1 MDVGQIKGLGRRL
14 NGFLGEFDDCFSR
27 SEPRADLRAYVRGQL
42 SDLQRKSIEPIAL
55 AAGMSPR
62 TLQCFFSDGYW
73 NQELMRDRMQQIVAR
88 DHAHPRAIGAIDET
102 GNPKKGEHTAA
113 VQPQYCGHTGKID
126 NCVVAVHWAYLAG
139 DFACLM
145 DSELFLSEEWAND
158 GDRRRAAGIPDEV
171 AYRKKARIALEQV
184 RRALSNGVRVSA
196 WTFDSL
202 YGGDGEFLD
211 GLDALGQSY
220 VGQIPKDFFGWL
232 RPPQVLV
239 KPTGGGAKKRR
250 FPRLARKTLPPCAVE
265 NLVTYSPEFR
275 EQQWRRYRVKDTE
288 RGPMVWEVKVHRFYR
303 KHGDAGL
310 PGPTHTLIV
319 ARNVLDPTEIKYFL
333 SNLVAGRDGA
343 TVEWMLWVAFGRFG
357 VERCFEV
364 GKRDL
369 GMDHFEMR
377 CWLGIHRH
385 LYISQLSLLFC
396 AREHQRLREKND
408 GLGLPDRR
416 AGAGG
421 RQRLP
426 GRPELPAPVSDG
438 GLPERGPADPLLP
451 TPQPAV
457 PQGGPP
463 QDPAAAPSTGHQTR
477 LAEILRAS
485 RLVAQVAL

>member
-1 MDVGQIKGLGRRL
+1 MEVSQIRGMGRRL
-14 NGFLGEFDDCFSR
+14 TRYLGEFDDCFSR

-42 SDLQRKSIEPIAL
+42 SDLERKSIEPIAL
-55 AAGMSPR
+55 AAGMPPR
-62 TLQCFFSDGYW
+62 TLQFFFSDGFW
-73 NQELMRDRMQQIVAR
+73 NQERMRDRMQQIVAR
-88 DHAHPRAIGAIDET
+88 DHAHGRAIGAIDET
-102 GNPKKGEHTAA
+102 GNPKKGECTAA
-113 VQPQYCGHTGKID
+113 VQPQYCGNSGKID

-145 DSELFLSEEWAND
+145 DSELFLPEGWAND
-158 GDRRRAAGIPDEV
+158 WDRRRAAGVPDEV
-171 AYRKKARIALEQV
+171 AYRKKARIALGQV
-184 RRALSNGVRVSA
+184 ERALSNGVRVSA

-232 RPPQVLV
+232 RPPRVLV
-239 KPTGGGAKKRR
+239 EPVGGGANKRR
-250 FPRLARKTLPPCAVE
+250 FPRLARKALPACAAE

-275 EQQWRRYRVKDTE
+275 TQKWRRYRIKDTE
-288 RGPMVWEVKVHRFYR
+288 KGPMVWEVKVHRFYR
-303 KHGDAGL
+303 KHGEAGL

-319 ARNVLDPTEIKYFL
+319 ARNVLDPTEVKYFL
-333 SNLVAGRDGA
+333 SNLVPGRDGV

-357 VERCFEV
+357 VERCFEL

-385 LYISQLSLLFC
+385 LVISQLSLLFC

-416 AGAGG
+416 AGAGR
-421 RQRLP
+421 RQCLF
-426 GRPELPAPVSDG
+426 GRPELSATISTG
-438 GLPERGPADPLLP
+438 GLSEGGHTDPLLP
-451 TPQPAV
+451 ASQSTG
-457 PQGGPP
+457 PQGGTS
-463 QDPAAAPSTGHQTR
+463 QDRATATSVWHQAR
-477 LAEILRAS
+477 LAEIVCAP
-485 RLVAQVAL
+485 